1 MTTTRGSPPAGS
13 PLAPRRASRVRF
25 QKTPSPSAPNPAAA
39 PEFDPTEL
47 ITKAFA
53 SAAPGV
59 IPPVFSVRVVDDVV
73 GMLEQFDRFQ
83 SILTAARLNVLSF
96 AMETAVHRAPS
107 GSGDIPY
114 RSLRAEIAT
123 ALHQSEHI
131 VERDLNLASALTMR
145 FPATLPRMLTG
156 QVSPE
161 HVRAL
166 VESADALG
174 LGQDSESVRVRGRY
188 EAEVLRRAESQTP
201 QRLRPI
207 ARKLARELART
218 LPKPAPFPGV
228 DSTGGGPAG
237 ADQSSPD
244 PSSTDPSASD
254 PVSTDP
260 NDTAPTSTDPSDT
273 EPNTGAPAPS
283 PECER
288 RVWVRDHEN
297 GMAELVAFMP
307 TPVAYA
313 IHDRLTRLAKSAE
326 VTEHQLARTLTGRDG
341 LSAGAGIGT
350 RTRTSTGTG
359 AGEESPAHPTRKPRG
374 VRAQS
379 VAERRRMLR
388 ELRPGMKGGRPG
400 VREIRAGIPKRSR
413 AQTRTDVFRD
423 LLLAGDPMRLVA
435 GSPEEAVRAHIQ
447 VVVTT
452 TAAPASANAGPVPG
466 ARPAGPTGT
475 TPTASAPPEFTDAE
489 LIGSGPIDP
498 EQIRGYAGHADFWE
512 KVTVSGESGD
522 VLSVDRYRPS
532 AQMRRFLGARDL
544 HCRFPGCRVPVN
556 RCDIDH
562 TIPAAD
568 GGTTSTDNL
577 AHLCRGHHTMKHNSD
592 WDHRLLP
599 DGTMRWRSPTGRVY
613 DDEPPSRVRFLKHE
627 NTGTPPPGPSATRS
641 SPPPTAPVSAP
652 SSFAPKAAA
661 PTPSVRTARPLVPPR
676 PVVDDDPDDH
686 PF

>member
-1 MTTTRGSPPAGS
+1 MGPAPGS
-13 PLAPRRASRVRF
+13 
-25 QKTPSPSAPNPAAA
+25 SAPDSPAA

-47 ITKAFA
+47 ITQAFA

-83 SILTAARLNVLSF
+83 NILAAARLNVLSF

-156 QVSPE
+156 KVSPE

-174 LGQDSESVRVRGRY
+174 LGQDPESVRVRGRY
-188 EAEVLRRAESQTP
+188 EAEVLRRAETQTP

-207 ARKLARELART
+207 ARKLARELARS
-218 LPKPAPFPGV
+218 LPKPALFPGV
-228 DSTGGGPAG
+228 DPTS
-237 ADQSSPD
+237 DD
-244 PSSTDPSASD
+244 PSSTDPA
-254 PVSTDP
+254 STD
-260 NDTAPTSTDPSDT
+260 PTSTDPDGAA
-273 EPNTGAPAPS
+273 PNNLDPEASTAASGVPVPAP
-283 PECER
+283 ECAR
-288 RVWVRDHEN
+288 KVWVRDHEN

-326 VTEHQLARTLTGRDG
+326 VTEHQLARTLTDR
-341 LSAGAGIGT
+341 GT
-350 RTRTSTGTG
+350 GPADTSTGAGTITG
-359 AGEESPAHPTRKPRG
+359 TGKGEASPAHPTRKPRG

-400 VREIRAGIPKRSR
+400 VREIRAGLPKRSR
-413 AQTRTDVFRD
+413 AQTRTDVLRD

-452 TAAPASANAGPVPG
+452 TAPPG
-466 ARPAGPTGT
+466 TNSPTGT

-489 LIGSGPIDP
+489 LIGSGPVDP

-613 DDEPPSRVRFLKHE
+613 DDEPPSRVRFLKHD
-627 NTGTPPPGPSATRS
+627 NTGTPPPRPSVTRS
-641 SPPPTAPVSAP
+641 SPPPPAPVSAP

>member
-25 QKTPSPSAPNPAAA
+25 QKTSAAHTSAPPQP

-53 SAAPGV
+53 SATPGV

-83 SILTAARLNVLSF
+83 GILAAARLNVLSF

-123 ALHQSEHI
+123 ALHQSEHV

-156 QVSPE
+156 KVSPE

-166 VESADALG
+166 VESSDALG
-174 LGQDSESVRVRGRY
+174 LGQDPDSVRMRGRY

-207 ARKLARELART
+207 ARKLARELARS

-228 DSTGGGPAG
+228 DPTS
-237 ADQSSPD
+237 DD
-244 PSSTDPSASD
+244 PSSTDPA
-254 PVSTDP
+254 STD
-260 NDTAPTSTDPSDT
+260 PTSTDPDGAA
-273 EPNTGAPAPS
+273 PNNLDPEASTAASGVPVPA

-288 RVWVRDHEN
+288 KVWVRDHEN

-307 TPVAYA
+307 SPVAYA

-326 VTEHQLARTLTGRDG
+326 VTEHQLTRTLTGRDG
-341 LSAGAGIGT
+341 VSAGAGTG
-350 RTRTSTGTG
+350 TGTG
-359 AGEESPAHPTRKPRG
+359 AVTGEASRAHTTGRTQRVSTK
-374 VRAQS
+374 S
-379 VAERRRMLR
+379 IAERRRLLR

-400 VREIRAGIPKRSR
+400 VREIRAGLPKRSR
-413 AQTRTDVFRD
+413 AQTRTDVLRD

-452 TAAPASANAGPVPG
+452 TTP
-466 ARPAGPTGT
+466 PAGTGSD
-475 TPTASAPPEFTDAE
+475 PTASSPPEFTDAE

-512 KVTVSGESGD
+512 NVTVSGETGD
-522 VLSVDRYRPS
+522 VLSVNRYRPS

-568 GGTTSTDNL
+568 GGTTSTNNL

-592 WDHRLLP
+592 WDHRLLS

-613 DDEPPSRVRFLKHE
+613 DDEPPSRVRFLKHD
-627 NTGTPPPGPSATRS
+627 NTGTPPPRPSEQS
-641 SPPPTAPVSAP
+641 SSVAG
-652 SSFAPKAAA
+652 SSLPKAAA
-661 PTPSVRTARPLVPPR
+661 SIPLPPAAPASKPTPPVRTARPLVPPGLIA
-676 PVVDDDPDDH
+676 DDDPTGH

>member
-1 MTTTRGSPPAGS
+1 MTTTRGSPATGS
-13 PLAPRRASRVRF
+13 PTAPRRASRVRF
-25 QKTPSPSAPNPAAA
+25 QKTSAAHTSAPPQP

-53 SAAPGV
+53 SAIPGV

-83 SILTAARLNVLSF
+83 NILTAARLNVLSF

-123 ALHQSEHI
+123 ALHQSEHV

-174 LGQDSESVRVRGRY
+174 LGQDPDSVRVRGRY

-207 ARKLARELART
+207 ARKLARELARS
-218 LPKPAPFPGV
+218 LPKPALFPGV
-228 DSTGGGPAG
+228 DPTIDDPSTTDPASTGPIA
-237 ADQSSPD
+237 PD
-244 PSSTDPSASD
+244 PA
-254 PVSTDP
+254 STDP
-260 NDTAPTSTDPSDT
+260 NAADPTSTGPDGAAPSSLDPSSLD
-273 EPNTGAPAPS
+273 PNTGTSAGGAPVPS

-307 TPVAYA
+307 SPVAYA

-326 VTEHQLARTLTGRDG
+326 VTEHQLTRTLTGRDG
-341 LSAGAGIGT
+341 VSAGAGTG
-350 RTRTSTGTG
+350 TGTG
-359 AGEESPAHPTRKPRG
+359 AVTGEASRAHTTGRTQRVSTK
-374 VRAQS
+374 S
-379 VAERRRMLR
+379 IAERRRLLR

-400 VREIRAGIPKRSR
+400 VREIRAGLPKRSR
-413 AQTRTDVFRD
+413 AQTRTDVLRD
-423 LLLAGDPMRLVA
+423 LLLVGDPMRLVA

-452 TAAPASANAGPVPG
+452 TAPPASANAGPVPG

-475 TPTASAPPEFTDAE
+475 DSTASAPPEFTDAE

-512 KVTVSGESGD
+512 KVTVSGEAGD

-627 NTGTPPPGPSATRS
+627 NTGPPPLSSASPGLPAPSAW
-641 SPPPTAPVSAP
+641 
-652 SSFAPKAAA
+652 
-661 PTPSVRTARPLVPPR
+661 PLVPPG
-676 PVVDDDPDDH
+676 PVEEEAPDDH

>member
-25 QKTPSPSAPNPAAA
+25 QKTSAAHTSAPPQP

-53 SAAPGV
+53 SAIPGV

-83 SILTAARLNVLSF
+83 NILTAARLNVLSF

-131 VERDLNLASALTMR
+131 VERDLNLATALTMR

-156 QVSPE
+156 QVSPA

-174 LGQDSESVRVRGRY
+174 LGQDPESVRVRGRY

-228 DSTGGGPAG
+228 DPTGGGPAG

-244 PSSTDPSASD
+244 PSSTDPDGAAPNNLDPEASTAASVV
-254 PVSTDP
+254 PV
-260 NDTAPTSTDPSDT
+260 
-273 EPNTGAPAPS
+273 PA

-288 RVWVRDHEN
+288 KVWVRDHEN

-307 TPVAYA
+307 SPVAYA

-326 VTEHQLARTLTGRDG
+326 VTEHQLTRTLTDRGTG
-341 LSAGAGIGT
+341 LAD
-350 RTRTSTGTG
+350 TSTGAGTITG
-359 AGEESPAHPTRKPRG
+359 TGTGKASPAHPTRKPRG

-400 VREIRAGIPKRSR
+400 VREIRAGLPKRSR

-452 TAAPASANAGPVPG
+452 TTP
-466 ARPAGPTGT
+466 PAGTGSD
-475 TPTASAPPEFTDAE
+475 PTASSPPEFTDAE
-489 LIGSGPIDP
+489 LIGSGPVDP
-498 EQIRGYAGHADFWE
+498 DQVRGYAGHADFWE
-512 KVTVSGESGD
+512 KVTVSGEAGD

-562 TIPAAD
+562 TVPAAD
-568 GGTTSTDNL
+568 GGATSTDNL

-592 WDHRLLP
+592 WDHRLLS

-627 NTGTPPPGPSATRS
+627 NTGTPPPRPSVTRS
-641 SPPPTAPVSAP
+641 SPPSTAPVSAP
-652 SSFAPKAAA
+652 SSSAPKAAT
-661 PTPSVRTARPLVPPR
+661 PTPPIRTARPLVPPG
-676 PVVDDDPDDH
+676 PVVDDAPDDH

>member
-13 PLAPRRASRVRF
+13 PIAPRRASRVRF
-25 QKTPSPSAPNPAAA
+25 TKAPSPSAPNPAAA

-83 SILTAARLNVLSF
+83 NILTAARLNVLSF

-174 LGQDSESVRVRGRY
+174 LGQDPDSVRVRGRY

-228 DSTGGGPAG
+228 DSTIDDP
-237 ADQSSPD
+237 STTD
-244 PSSTDPSASD
+244 PSSPG
-254 PVSTDP
+254 
-260 NDTAPTSTDPSDT
+260 PTSTDPDGT
-273 EPNTGAPAPS
+273 DPNGLDPNSPGQTGGAPVPS

-288 RVWVRDHEN
+288 KVWVRDHEN

-307 TPVAYA
+307 SPVAYA

-326 VTEHQLARTLTGRDG
+326 VTEHQLARTLTD
-341 LSAGAGIGT
+341 SGT
-350 RTRTSTGTG
+350 GPADTSTGE
-359 AGEESPAHPTRKPRG
+359 ASPTHPTRKPRG

-435 GSPEEAVRAHIQ
+435 GSSEEAVRAHIQ

-452 TAAPASANAGPVPG
+452 TAPPPNDSAAPVPG
-466 ARPAGPTGT
+466 AQAAKPTATDQTATGT
-475 TPTASAPPEFTDAE
+475 APSSPPEFTDAE

-512 KVTVSGESGD
+512 KVTVSGETGD

-532 AQMRRFLGARDL
+532 AQMRGFLGARDL

-613 DDEPPSRVRFLKHE
+613 DDEPPSRVRFLKHD
-627 NTGTPPPGPSATRS
+627 NTGTPPPSPQPPARS
-641 SPPPTAPVSAP
+641 SAPQ
-652 SSFAPKAAA
+652 AAA
-661 PTPSVRTARPLVPPR
+661 PTSPMSPPAAARVRPPARTARPLVPPG
-676 PVVDDDPDDH
+676 PVAKDDDPDDH

>member
-25 QKTPSPSAPNPAAA
+25 TKAPSPSAPNPAAA

-83 SILTAARLNVLSF
+83 NILTAARLNVLSF

-156 QVSPE
+156 KVSPE

-166 VESADALG
+166 VESSDALG
-174 LGQDSESVRVRGRY
+174 LGQDPESVRVRGRY

-207 ARKLARELART
+207 ARKLARELARS

-228 DSTGGGPAG
+228 DSTIDSPSGT
-237 ADQSSPD
+237 DLNTPD
-244 PSSTDPSASD
+244 PASTG
-254 PVSTDP
+254 
-260 NDTAPTSTDPSDT
+260 PTSTDPDGAA
-273 EPNTGAPAPS
+273 PNNLDPEASTAASGVPVPA

-288 RVWVRDHEN
+288 KVWVRDHEN

-307 TPVAYA
+307 SPVAYA

-326 VTEHQLARTLTGRDG
+326 VTEHQLARTLTD
-341 LSAGAGIGT
+341 SGT
-350 RTRTSTGTG
+350 GPADTSTGAGTG
-359 AGEESPAHPTRKPRG
+359 TGTGTGKGEASPAHTTRTPRG

-400 VREIRAGIPKRSR
+400 VREIRAGLPKRSR
-413 AQTRTDVFRD
+413 AQTRTDVLRD

-452 TAAPASANAGPVPG
+452 TAPPG
-466 ARPAGPTGT
+466 TNSPTGPD
-475 TPTASAPPEFTDAE
+475 PTASSPPEFTDAE
-489 LIGSGPIDP
+489 LIGSGPVDP

-512 KVTVSGESGD
+512 KVTVSGEAGD

-613 DDEPPSRVRFLKHE
+613 EDEPPSRVRFLKHD
-627 NTGTPPPGPSATRS
+627 NTGTPPPRPSEQS
-641 SPPPTAPVSAP
+641 SSVAG
-652 SSFAPKAAA
+652 SSLPKAAA
-661 PTPSVRTARPLVPPR
+661 SIPLPPAAPASKPTPPVRTARPLVPPGLIA
-676 PVVDDDPDDH
+676 DDDPTDH

>member
-1 MTTTRGSPPAGS
+1 MTTTRGSPATGS

-25 QKTPSPSAPNPAAA
+25 QKTSAAHTSAPPQP

-47 ITKAFA
+47 FAKAFA

-83 SILTAARLNVLSF
+83 NILTAARLNVLSF

-156 QVSPE
+156 KVSPE

-174 LGQDSESVRVRGRY
+174 LGQDPDSVRVRGRY

-207 ARKLARELART
+207 ARKLARELARS

-228 DSTGGGPAG
+228 DSTIDGSAGPDTA
-237 ADQSSPD
+237 SPD

-260 NDTAPTSTDPSDT
+260 NDTAPTSTDPSAT

-288 RVWVRDHEN
+288 KVWVRDHEN

-326 VTEHQLARTLTGRDG
+326 VTEHQLARTLTDRGTG
-341 LSAGAGIGT
+341 LADTGT
-350 RTRTSTGTG
+350 STSTGTG
-359 AGEESPAHPTRKPRG
+359 TGEASPAHTTRKPRG

-379 VAERRRMLR
+379 VAERRRLLR
-388 ELRPGMKGGRPG
+388 ELRPGMNGGRPG
-400 VREIRAGIPKRSR
+400 VREIRAGLPKRSR
-413 AQTRTDVFRD
+413 AQTRTDVLRD

-452 TAAPASANAGPVPG
+452 TAPPG
-466 ARPAGPTGT
+466 TNSPTGPD
-475 TPTASAPPEFTDAE
+475 PTASSPPEFTDAE
-489 LIGSGPIDP
+489 LIGSGPVDP

-613 DDEPPSRVRFLKHE
+613 DDEPPSRVRFLKHD
-627 NTGTPPPGPSATRS
+627 NTGTPPPRPSVTRS
-641 SPPPTAPVSAP
+641 TAPPPTPP
-652 SSFAPKAAA
+652 
-661 PTPSVRTARPLVPPR
+661 VRTARPLVPPR

>member
-1 MTTTRGSPPAGS
+1 MTTTRGSPPTGS
-13 PLAPRRASRVRF
+13 PTASRRASRVRF
-25 QKTPSPSAPNPAAA
+25 TKAPSPSAPNPAAT

-47 ITKAFA
+47 FAKAFA
-53 SAAPGV
+53 SATPGV

-83 SILTAARLNVLSF
+83 GILAAARLNVLSF

-174 LGQDSESVRVRGRY
+174 LGQDPDSVRVRGRY

-207 ARKLARELART
+207 ARKLARELARS

-228 DSTGGGPAG
+228 DSTIDGSAGPDTA
-237 ADQSSPD
+237 SPD

-260 NDTAPTSTDPSDT
+260 NDTAPTSTDPSAT

-307 TPVAYA
+307 SPVAYA

-326 VTEHQLARTLTGRDG
+326 VTEHQLTRTLTDSGTG
-341 LSAGAGIGT
+341 LAD
-350 RTRTSTGTG
+350 TSTGAGTITG
-359 AGEESPAHPTRKPRG
+359 TGTGEASPAHTARTPRSM
-374 VRAQS
+374 RAQS
-379 VAERRRMLR
+379 VAERRRLLR

-400 VREIRAGIPKRSR
+400 VREIRAGLPKRSR
-413 AQTRTDVFRD
+413 AQTRTDVLRD

-452 TAAPASANAGPVPG
+452 TAP
-466 ARPAGPTGT
+466 PAGTGSD
-475 TPTASAPPEFTDAE
+475 PTASSPPEFTDAE
-489 LIGSGPIDP
+489 LIGSGPVDP

-599 DGTMRWRSPTGRVY
+599 DGRMRWRSPTGRVY

-627 NTGTPPPGPSATRS
+627 NTGTPPPRPSVTRS
-641 SPPPTAPVSAP
+641 SPPSTAPVSAP
-652 SSFAPKAAA
+652 SSSAPKAAA
-661 PTPSVRTARPLVPPR
+661 PTPPVRTARPLVPPR

>member
-1 MTTTRGSPPAGS
+1 MTTTRGSPATGS

-25 QKTPSPSAPNPAAA
+25 QKTPAPATGAASSAPAYPTRRPHSGVGPAPGSSAPDSPAA

-73 GMLEQFDRFQ
+73 GMLEQFSRFQ
-83 SILTAARLNVLSF
+83 NILTAARLNVLSF

-174 LGQDSESVRVRGRY
+174 LGQDPDSVRVRGRY

-218 LPKPAPFPGV
+218 LPKPALFPGI
-228 DSTGGGPAG
+228 DPT
-237 ADQSSPD
+237 ADD
-244 PSSTDPSASD
+244 PSSTDPA
-254 PVSTDP
+254 STD
-260 NDTAPTSTDPSDT
+260 PTSTDPDGAA
-273 EPNTGAPAPS
+273 PNNLDPEASTAASGVPVPA

-288 RVWVRDHEN
+288 KVWVRDHEN

-307 TPVAYA
+307 SPVAYA

-326 VTEHQLARTLTGRDG
+326 VTEHQLTRTLTGRDG
-341 LSAGAGIGT
+341 VSAGAG
-350 RTRTSTGTG
+350 TGTG
-359 AGEESPAHPTRKPRG
+359 TGTGEASPAHPTRKPRG

-400 VREIRAGIPKRSR
+400 VREIRAGLPKRSR

-452 TAAPASANAGPVPG
+452 TAPPG
-466 ARPAGPTGT
+466 TNSPTGT
-475 TPTASAPPEFTDAE
+475 DSTASAPPEFTDAE

-512 KVTVSGESGD
+512 KVTVSGERGD

-568 GGTTSTDNL
+568 GGTTSTNNL

-613 DDEPPSRVRFLKHE
+613 EDEPPSRVRFQKHAH
-627 NTGTPPPGPSATRS
+627 TGTPPPVSSASPGLPAPSAW
-641 SPPPTAPVSAP
+641 
-652 SSFAPKAAA
+652 
-661 PTPSVRTARPLVPPR
+661 PLVPPG
-676 PVVDDDPDDH
+676 PVEEEAPDDH

>member
-25 QKTPSPSAPNPAAA
+25 QKTSAAHTSAPPQP

-53 SAAPGV
+53 SVAPGV

-73 GMLEQFDRFQ
+73 GILEQFDRFQ
-83 SILTAARLNVLSF
+83 NILTAARLNVLSF

-123 ALHQSEHI
+123 ALHQSEHV

-166 VESADALG
+166 VESSDALG

-207 ARKLARELART
+207 ARKLARELARS

-228 DSTGGGPAG
+228 DPTSGGSAGPDTASPGPSGTDPSNTDPSTG
-237 ADQSSPD
+237 D
-244 PSSTDPSASD
+244 PSSA
-254 PVSTDP
+254 DP
-260 NDTAPTSTDPSDT
+260 NAADPTITGPDGADPNGLD
-273 EPNTGAPAPS
+273 PNSPGQTGGAPVPS

-288 RVWVRDHEN
+288 KVWVRDHEN

-307 TPVAYA
+307 SPVAYA

-326 VTEHQLARTLTGRDG
+326 VTEHQLARALTD
-341 LSAGAGIGT
+341 SGT
-350 RTRTSTGTG
+350 GPADTGTG
-359 AGEESPAHPTRKPRG
+359 EASPAHPTRKPRG

-379 VAERRRMLR
+379 VAERRRLLR

-413 AQTRTDVFRD
+413 AQTRTDVLRD

-452 TAAPASANAGPVPG
+452 RTPPPNDSAAPVPG
-466 ARPAGPTGT
+466 AQAAKPTATDQTATGT
-475 TPTASAPPEFTDAE
+475 APSAQPEFTDAE
-489 LIGSGPIDP
+489 LIGSGPVDP
-498 EQIRGYAGHADFWE
+498 DQIRGYAGHADFWE

-613 DDEPPSRVRFLKHE
+613 DDEPPSRVRFLKHD
-627 NTGTPPPGPSATRS
+627 NTGTPPPRPSVTRS
-641 SPPPTAPVSAP
+641 TAPPPTPP
-652 SSFAPKAAA
+652 
-661 PTPSVRTARPLVPPR
+661 VRTARPLVPPR

>member
-1 MTTTRGSPPAGS
+1 
-13 PLAPRRASRVRF
+13 
-25 QKTPSPSAPNPAAA
+25 
-39 PEFDPTEL
+39 
-47 ITKAFA
+47 
-53 SAAPGV
+53 
-59 IPPVFSVRVVDDVV
+59 
-73 GMLEQFDRFQ
+73 MLEQFDRFQ
-83 SILTAARLNVLSF
+83 NILTAARLNVLSF

-131 VERDLNLASALTMR
+131 VERDLNLATALTMR

-156 QVSPE
+156 KVSPE

-174 LGQDSESVRVRGRY
+174 LGQDPDSVRVRGRY

-228 DSTGGGPAG
+228 DPTIDDPSTT
-237 ADQSSPD
+237 D
-244 PSSTDPSASD
+244 PSSPG
-254 PVSTDP
+254 
-260 NDTAPTSTDPSDT
+260 PTSTDPDGT
-273 EPNTGAPAPS
+273 DPNGLDPNSPGQTGATPAPS

-288 RVWVRDHEN
+288 KVWVRDHEN

-307 TPVAYA
+307 SPVAYA

-341 LSAGAGIGT
+341 LSAGAGTG
-350 RTRTSTGTG
+350 TGTG
-359 AGEESPAHPTRKPRG
+359 AVTGEASPAHTTHKPQG

-388 ELRPGMKGGRPG
+388 ELGPGMKGGRPG
-400 VREIRAGIPKRSR
+400 VREIRAGLPKRSR
-413 AQTRTDVFRD
+413 AQTRTDVLRD

-452 TAAPASANAGPVPG
+452 RTPPPNDSAAPVPG
-466 ARPAGPTGT
+466 AQAAK
-475 TPTASAPPEFTDAE
+475 PTATDQTASGTAPSAQPEFTDAE
-489 LIGSGPIDP
+489 LIGSGPVDP

-512 KVTVSGESGD
+512 NVTVSGETGD

-592 WDHRLLP
+592 WDHRLLS

-613 DDEPPSRVRFLKHE
+613 DDEPPSRVRFQKHD
-627 NTGTPPPGPSATRS
+627 NTGTPPPSPQPPARS
-641 SPPPTAPVSAP
+641 SAPQ
-652 SSFAPKAAA
+652 AAA
-661 PTPSVRTARPLVPPR
+661 PTSPMSPPAAARVRPPARTARPLVLPG
-676 PVVDDDPDDH
+676 PVAKDDDPDDH